1 MAFKLTH
8 YLRGHSLE
16 QMAIIFD
23 GEDAQVLP
31 SETAEITKE
40 TLKGKND
47 SVQIEEH
54 AWKVIRD
61 VYIATIRCLGI

>member
-1 MAFKLTH
+1 MAV
-8 YLRGHSLE
+8 
-16 QMAIIFD
+16 IFD

-61 VYIATIRCLGI
+61 VYIATIRCTRI